1 MLVYLTLEVLNRLSS
16 NLSATFDELQ
26 VLLIYLFVVSVKLSW
41 DRKHPATCCFLFLFC
56 VSLVLNPFQCFQCF
70 QCLQCFFHS
79 SLFFVEFK
87 TISLCCRF
95 SE

>member
-41 DRKHPATCCFLFLFC
+41 DRKHPATCFFC
-56 VSLVLNPFQCFQCF
+56 VFLCLLNPFQCFQCF
-70 QCLQCFFHS
+70 RCFLHS